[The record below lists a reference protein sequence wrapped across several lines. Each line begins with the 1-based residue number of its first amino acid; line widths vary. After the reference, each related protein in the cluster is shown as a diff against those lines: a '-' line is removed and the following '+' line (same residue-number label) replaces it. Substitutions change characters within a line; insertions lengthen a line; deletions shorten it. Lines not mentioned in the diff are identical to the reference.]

1 MKRSKLFVGLAG
13 GVVGLWAT
21 ASLADVFVEGYVE
34 KEKEMNV
41 TVDVTVTKF
50 VTLYTQ
56 DYIPVDASSEQT
68 IVKNQR
74 NQFNFVQDED
84 ATATAQILD
93 TSTATATGI
102 ILINQS
108 PGFINN
114 QGNEVSV
121 TFATTPGN
129 TGYRPVPSP
138 TITNTD
144 GTTTPLLIGETPQVA
159 SWATATAGVFA
170 HAEVSVEQVN
180 GEPAV
185 NNDTDTADSED
196 APPGDPPPPNTPSGF
211 SNQYVN
217 VDPSTLTDT
226 IGNSGGS
233 GGPFAG
239 GSGVAGVNQAA
250 GSLNNQNNALAI
262 SLGDH
267 VVHALGELDLGQF
280 NTWNQAENFAQVRTD
295 TIAGGAF
302 NGFSGVAM
310 VNQSSGSI
318 NNQANV
324 VDIAVGTDVTF
335 PVLAPH

>member
-1 MKRSKLFVGLAG
+1 MKRSRLFVGLAG
-13 GVVGLWAT
+13 GVVGLWTT
-21 ASLADVFVEGYVE
+21 AAIADVYVEGFIE

-41 TVDVTVTKF
+41 TVDVTIDKF
-50 VTLYTQ
+50 VTLYTI
-56 DYIPVDASSEQT
+56 DYIPVDASSEQH
-68 IVKNQR
+68 IFKNQR

-84 ATATAQILD
+84 AAATAQILD
-93 TSTATATGI
+93 DATATATGI

-108 PGFINN
+108 PGFVNN

-121 TFATTPGN
+121 TFAESPGN
-129 TGYRPVPSP
+129 TGWVPKPSAVITDPTTGATRPF
-138 TITNTD
+138 TF
-144 GTTTPLLIGETPQVA
+144 GEIPEVEV
-159 SWATATAGVFA
+159 WNPETAGVFA
-170 HAEVSVEQVN
+170 HAEVSVQQIN
-180 GEPAV
+180 GLAPENPEA
-185 NNDTDTADSED
+185 SED
-196 APPGDPPPPNTPSGF
+196 GEDPSPSFGITLEPGEF

-250 GSLNNQNNALAI
+250 GSLNNQNNALAVA
-262 SLGDH
+262 LGDH
-267 VVHALGELDLGQF
+267 VVHALGEADLGQF
-280 NTWNQAENFAQVRTD
+280 NTFNQVNVIDQVRTD

-302 NGFSGVAM
+302 SGFSGVAM

-324 VDIAVGTDVTF
+324 VDIAVGTSVTF
-335 PVLAPH
+335 PIIGGQ

>member
-1 MKRSKLFVGLAG
+1 MKRSRLFVGLAG

-21 ASLADVFVEGYVE
+21 ASLADVFVEGFIE

-41 TVDVTVTKF
+41 DVNVTIDKF

-56 DYIPVDASSEQT
+56 DYIPVDASSEQH
-68 IVKNQR
+68 IFKNQR

-93 TSTATATGI
+93 TATATATGI

-121 TFATTPGN
+121 TFATSPGN
-129 TGYRPVPSP
+129 EGFRPVPSP
-138 TITNTD
+138 TLTVDT
-144 GTTTPLLIGETPQVA
+144 TTTPLTLGTTPQVA
-159 SWATATAGVFA
+159 SWQSAISGVFA
-170 HAEVSVEQVN
+170 HAEVSVEQIN
-180 GEPAV
+180 GQAPENPESTG
-185 NNDTDTADSED
+185 TDED
-196 APPGDPPPPNTPSGF
+196 ASPTFGITLDPGEF
-211 SNQYVN
+211 SNSYVN
-217 VDPSTLTDT
+217 TDPSTLTDT
-226 IGNSGGS
+226 IGDVGGS
-233 GGPFAG
+233 GGPFSG

-250 GSLNNQNNALAI
+250 GSLNNQNNALAVA
-262 SLGDH
+262 LGDH

-280 NTWNQAENFAQVRTD
+280 NTFNEVDVIDQVRTD

-335 PVLAPH
+335 PVLGK